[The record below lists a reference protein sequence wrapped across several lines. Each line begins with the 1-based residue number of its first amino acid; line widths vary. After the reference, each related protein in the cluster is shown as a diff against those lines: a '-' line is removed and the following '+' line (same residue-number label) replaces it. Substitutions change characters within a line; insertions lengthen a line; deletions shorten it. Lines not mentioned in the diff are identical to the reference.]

1 MFIIEGIAFFK
12 IRLFLEFLP
21 TPIPFKLTMKVA
33 EKEREID
40 FFFFFLMKSFH
51 QKVLLGEEFSISGD
65 FYTLLRKLRIS

>member
-40 FFFFFLMKSFH
+40 FFFFFFNEIISP
-51 QKVLLGEEFSISGD
+51 ESITRGGI
-65 FYTLLRKLRIS
+65 FYLWRFLHTP